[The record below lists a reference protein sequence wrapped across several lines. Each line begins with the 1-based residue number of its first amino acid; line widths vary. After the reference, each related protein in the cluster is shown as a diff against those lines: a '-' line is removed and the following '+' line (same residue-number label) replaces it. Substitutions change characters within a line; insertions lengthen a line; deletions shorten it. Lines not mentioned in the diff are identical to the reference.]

1 MTTRWYFP
9 AVVLVSVTLLNEL
22 LPVVFGT
29 GYNAIWDWSFIYVT
43 LRFIALPL
51 FALVSLGVAIYRSVR
66 RLDAPLRAHVV
77 TAALALGYLAALY
90 FFPAFWLI
98 D

>member
-9 AVVLVSVTLLNEL
+9 GVVLVSVTLLNEL

-29 GYNAIWDWSFIYVT
+29 GYNARWDWSFLYVT
-43 LRFIALPL
+43 LKFIALSI
-51 FALVSLGVAIYRSVR
+51 FAVVALCVAIYRSVR

-90 FFPAFWLI
+90 FFPAPWLI

>member
-1 MTTRWYFP
+1 MRWYFP
-9 AVVLVSVTLLNEL
+9 AVVLVSVTLVNEL

-29 GYNAIWDWSFIYVT
+29 GENARWDWAFIYIT
-43 LRFIALPL
+43 LKFVALPL
-51 FALVSLGVAIYRSVR
+51 FAVVSLGVAIYRSVR

-77 TAALALGYLAALY
+77 TAVLALGYLAAVY
-90 FFPAFWLI
+90 FFPVFWLI